1 VSNNWQGQQGQQVIK
16 LAQYLTS
23 LNVQQDIWNE
33 AGKVLVSFFGV
44 DLCAFGERSAE
55 GAIVVRNW
63 VYADQNTGQP
73 LNSPDQSAILAHIQE
88 SIAET
93 LDSGFLTTQLLA
105 TPEPLSL
112 AFLPITHETLVN
124 AVMLVGHR
132 MSQPIPNEQLG
143 LYLAVAGL
151 IGSTATRL
159 ASERELR
166 QHRHHLEELV
176 KERTTALTDANRQ
189 LQQEV
194 GERKRNETIMATR
207 LRLMTLA
214 QNQSLEQLLRAT
226 LDEAEKITG
235 SCIGFY
241 HFLEA
246 DQNTLAMQAWSTNTI
261 ENLCN
266 AQAMGEHH
274 AIAEAGVWADPIRLQ
289 RPVIYNDYAAIPHKQ
304 GTPPGHAE
312 VIRLLIVPVSRGD
325 RSVAIVGVGN
335 KPTEYTA
342 EDVKS
347 ILSLADLAWDI
358 VENKR
363 AEEALR
369 ASEERLRDVI
379 AHNMDGM
386 VVVDQA
392 GLVRLCNP
400 AAIAIL
406 NRSMEELIGQPFD
419 LPIAVNESA
428 EIDIVQGDN
437 QVRSV
442 DLRVNTIQWSNAP
455 ALLVSLRDTTI
466 RKQAEAA
473 LAQEKE
479 RAEAATRSKSEFL
492 ANMSHEI
499 RTPMNGVI
507 GMTGLLLDTELSE
520 EQKTYAQTVRSSAE
534 SLLSVIND
542 ILDFSKIEAGKLSL
556 EMIDFDL
563 ESTLDDLMTSVALR
577 AQEKGLELLCDV
589 EQNVPTLLRGD
600 PGRLRQIIT
609 NLAGNAIKFTGAGEV
624 TIHVSLVREE
634 GEEALLR
641 FAVHD
646 TGIGIPQEKIGLLFN
661 KFTQADVST
670 RRRFG
675 GTGLG
680 LSISKQLA
688 EMMGGGVGVE
698 SVEGRGS
705 TFWFTASLGKQTVS
719 VPVEKQNLSR
729 LHGISVLIVDDNP
742 AHNALL
748 SRRLLAWNM
757 HPRAVVDGPAALEAL
772 QQARKNGAPFQI
784 ALINMQTPGIERD
797 ALVHIGEE
805 AELLGDTQLVAMTTL
820 TKLGNIRSRAATEYA
835 AYLTKPVRNRDLQTV
850 LEAAV
855 TKNKGED
862 FAPVPGDVSPHP
874 APNQAEHPPRPFA
887 GATAH
892 ILLVEDNTVN
902 QQVALTIL
910 RKLGLSAD
918 VAENG
923 AQALVSLAA
932 NTYDLVLMDIQMPVM
947 DGIEATQQIRNANSS
962 VLDHNI
968 PIIAMT
974 AEAMQGDRERC
985 LAAGMDDYIS
995 KPITPRALTERLAT
1009 WVGRPKRGDGV
1020 DAMPAQA
1027 LPRRPDLG
1035 ALPVFDRRSFVERL
1049 MDDEEFALEIVQEYI
1064 SDSPV
1069 QMGML
1074 KESLRTNDAKATERI
1089 AHSIKGVAAT
1099 LCAER
1104 VRAVALDIE
1113 KAAHV
1118 GDLQS
1123 AASHIPDLE
1132 AEQNALL
1139 TTINASFQL

>member
-1 VSNNWQGQQGQQVIK
+1 MSNNWEGKQGQQVIK

-33 AGKVLVSFFGV
+33 AGKVLISFFGV
-44 DLCAFGERSAE
+44 DLCAFGERSTE
-55 GAIVVRNW
+55 GAIIVRNW
-63 VYADQNTGQP
+63 VYADQNSSQP
-73 LNSPDQSAILAHIQE
+73 LISPDQSAILAHIQE
-88 SIAET
+88 SIDET
-93 LDSGFLTTQLLA
+93 LGSGFLTTQLLSE
-105 TPEPLSL
+105 PEPLSL
-112 AFLPITHETLVN
+112 AFLPITHENLVN

-143 LYLAVAGL
+143 IYLAVAGL

-214 QNQSLEQLLRAT
+214 QSQTLEQLLRAT

-246 DQNTLAMQAWSTNTI
+246 DQNTLSMQAWSTNTI
-261 ENLCN
+261 ENLCK
-266 AQAMGEHH
+266 ARAAGEHH
-274 AIAEAGVWADPIRLQ
+274 AIAEAGVWADPVRLQ
-289 RPVIYNDYAAIPHKQ
+289 HPVIYNDYAALPHKQ
-304 GTPPGHAE
+304 GTPLGHAE
-312 VIRLLIVPVSRGD
+312 VIRLLIVPVSRSD

-335 KPTEYTA
+335 KPTDYTA

-379 AHNMDGM
+379 ANNMDGM

-406 NRSMEELIGQPFD
+406 NRSIDELIGQPFD

-455 ALLVSLRDTTI
+455 AFLVSLRDTTI

-589 EQNVPTLLRGD
+589 DQNVPTLLRGD

-624 TIHVSLVREE
+624 TIHVSLIREE

-688 EMMGGGVGVE
+688 EMMGGRVGVE

-705 TFWFTASLGKQTVS
+705 TFWFTACLGKQAVS
-719 VPVEKQNLSR
+719 APVEKQNLSR
-729 LHGISVLIVDDNP
+729 LYGVSVLIVDDNA

-748 SRRLLAWNM
+748 STRLLAWNM
-757 HPRAVVDGPAALEAL
+757 YPRAVVDGPAALEAL
-772 QQARKNGAPFQI
+772 QQARKAGTPFQI
-784 ALINMQTPGIERD
+784 AIINMQTQGIDRG
-797 ALVHIGEE
+797 ALVRVGKET
-805 AELLGDTQLVAMTTL
+805 ELLGGTQLVAMTTL
-820 TKLGNIRSRAATEYA
+820 TKLGDIRSRAATEYA
-835 AYLTKPVRNRDLQTV
+835 AYLTKPVRNRDLQNV
-850 LEAAV
+850 LEAAIA
-855 TKNKGED
+855 KNKGED
-862 FAPVPGDVSPHP
+862 FSSVPGDVSP
-874 APNQAEHPPRPFA
+874 QAERPPTPFA
-887 GATAH
+887 GATAR

-932 NTYDLVLMDIQMPVM
+932 NTYDLVLMDVQMPVM

-962 VLDHNI
+962 VLDHDI

-995 KPITPRALTERLAT
+995 KPITPRALTERLTT
-1009 WVGRPKRGDGV
+1009 WVGRPKRGERV
-1020 DAMPAQA
+1020 DAMPAKA
-1027 LPRRPDLG
+1027 APRRSELDG
-1035 ALPVFDRRSFVERL
+1035 LPVFDRQSFVERL
-1049 MDDEEFALEIVQEYI
+1049 MDDEEFALEIVREYI
-1064 SDSPV
+1064 SDNPV
-1069 QMGML
+1069 QIGML

-1113 KAAHV
+1113 KAAHAD
-1118 GDLQS
+1118 DLQS
-1123 AASHIPDLE
+1123 AARHIPDLE
-1132 AEQNALL
+1132 AEQDTLL
-1139 TTINASFQL
+1139 AAITASFPL

>member
-1 VSNNWQGQQGQQVIK
+1 MSNNWQGKQGQQVIK

-33 AGKVLVSFFGV
+33 AGKVLISFFGV
-44 DLCAFGERSAE
+44 DLCAFGERSTE
-55 GAIVVRNW
+55 GAIIVRNW
-63 VYADQNTGQP
+63 VYADQNSSQP
-73 LNSPDQSAILAHIQE
+73 LISPDQSVILAHIQE
-88 SIAET
+88 SIDET
-93 LDSGFLTTQLLA
+93 LGSGFLTTQLL
-105 TPEPLSL
+105 TGPEPLSL
-112 AFLPITHETLVN
+112 AFLPITHENLVN

-143 LYLAVAGL
+143 IYLAVAGL

-214 QNQSLEQLLRAT
+214 QSQTLEQLLRAT

-246 DQNTLAMQAWSTNTI
+246 DQNTLSMQAWSTNTI
-261 ENLCN
+261 ENLCK
-266 AQAMGEHH
+266 ARAAGEHH
-274 AIAEAGVWADPIRLQ
+274 AIAEAGVWADPVRLQ
-289 RPVIYNDYAAIPHKQ
+289 HPVIYNDYAALPHKQ
-304 GTPPGHAE
+304 GTPLGHAE

-335 KPTEYTA
+335 KPTDYTA

-379 AHNMDGM
+379 ANNMDGM

-406 NRSMEELIGQPFD
+406 NRSIDELIGQPFD

-455 ALLVSLRDTTI
+455 AFLVSLRDTTI

-589 EQNVPTLLRGD
+589 DQNVPTLLRGD

-624 TIHVSLVREE
+624 TIHVSLIREE

-688 EMMGGGVGVE
+688 EMMGGRVGVE

-705 TFWFTASLGKQTVS
+705 TFWFTACLGKQAVS
-719 VPVEKQNLSR
+719 APVEKQNLSR
-729 LHGISVLIVDDNP
+729 LYGVSVLIVDDNA

-748 SRRLLAWNM
+748 STRLLAWNM
-757 HPRAVVDGPAALEAL
+757 YPRAVVDGPAALEAL
-772 QQARKNGAPFQI
+772 QQARKAGTPFQI
-784 ALINMQTPGIERD
+784 AIINMQTQGIDRG
-797 ALVHIGEE
+797 ALVRVGKET
-805 AELLGDTQLVAMTTL
+805 ELLGGTQLVAMTTL
-820 TKLGNIRSRAATEYA
+820 TKLGDIRSRAATEYA
-835 AYLTKPVRNRDLQTV
+835 AYLTKPVRNRDLQNV
-850 LEAAV
+850 LEAAIA
-855 TKNKGED
+855 KNKGED
-862 FAPVPGDVSPHP
+862 FSSVPGDVSP
-874 APNQAEHPPRPFA
+874 QAERPPTPFA
-887 GATAH
+887 GATAR

-932 NTYDLVLMDIQMPVM
+932 NTYDLVLMDVQMPVM

-962 VLDHNI
+962 VLDHDI

-995 KPITPRALTERLAT
+995 KPITPRALTERLTT
-1009 WVGRPKRGDGV
+1009 WVGRPKRGERV
-1020 DAMPAQA
+1020 DAMPAKA
-1027 LPRRPDLG
+1027 APRRSELDG
-1035 ALPVFDRRSFVERL
+1035 LPVFDRQSFVERL
-1049 MDDEEFALEIVQEYI
+1049 MDDEEFALEIVREYI
-1064 SDSPV
+1064 SDNPV
-1069 QMGML
+1069 QIGML

-1113 KAAHV
+1113 KAAHAD
-1118 GDLQS
+1118 DLQS
-1123 AASHIPDLE
+1123 AARHIPDLE
-1132 AEQNALL
+1132 AEQDTLL
-1139 TTINASFQL
+1139 AAITASFPL